1 MNDNL
6 TLGIFIIALII
17 TVIISKNDFR
27 KWGELEPKDKMYIL
41 RPIILMIVVIVI
53 LIYKSKVKTVIR
65 HYWHL
70 AVWKVFSLHYG
81 IIGTILY

>member
-53 LIYKSKVKTVIR
+53 LIYKKK
-65 HYWHL
+65 
-70 AVWKVFSLHYG
+70 
-81 IIGTILY
+81 